1 MPERKPEWQVIID
14 LLRATDSREL
24 NRISRKLL
32 NKLVRMEVKGAIDL
46 LERFDQAYMNTR
58 GDENQPSQKTNLG
71 EI

>member
-46 LERFDQAYMNTR
+46 LSVLTR
-58 GDENQPSQKTNLG
+58 HT
-71 EI
+71 